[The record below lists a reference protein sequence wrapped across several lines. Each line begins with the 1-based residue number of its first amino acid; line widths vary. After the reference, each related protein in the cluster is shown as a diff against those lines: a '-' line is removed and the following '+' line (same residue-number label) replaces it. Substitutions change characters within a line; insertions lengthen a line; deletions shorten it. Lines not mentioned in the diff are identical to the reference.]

1 MIKNDNNNDSNKKNL
16 LIGCTGSIAV
26 IRLYEIIKKFQKEF
40 NISKVLNN

>member
-1 MIKNDNNNDSNKKNL
+1 MINNDNNNINKKNL

-40 NISKVLNN
+40 NISKII